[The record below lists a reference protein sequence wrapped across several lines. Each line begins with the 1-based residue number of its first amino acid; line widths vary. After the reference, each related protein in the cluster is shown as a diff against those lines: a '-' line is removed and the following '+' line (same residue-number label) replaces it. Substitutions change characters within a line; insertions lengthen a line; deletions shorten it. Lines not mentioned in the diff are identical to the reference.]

1 MTWTKERE
9 DEIRARIADPW
20 PRTGRGADGRM
31 LRDALSWLD
40 AEREARQRAEAL
52 LATIDKHT
60 AHNDPMQVT
69 ASALARSIQRAERE
83 RDEARSEAHGEATAC
98 RAAIATVES
107 QRRVLGA
114 IAGVMRCE
122 PEDDDDLVEAVRRL
136 AQERDEARAER
147 DAIAAQLATLR
158 EAAERYAEVAEVPA
172 GHLDTIQDLA
182 RDALRAALAD
192 LPGAVRERK
201 ERSAFDLA
209 DWFDAKARWSA
220 EVFGPET
227 GPQRYEAVVAHIRK
241 ELVEIERDPA
251 DLEEWCDVVM
261 LAMDGAWRS
270 AGADGAA
277 FVAMLEGKH
286 AINLVRVWRRGDD
299 GVIEHVREEVAVLE
313 DDGDPA

>member
-9 DEIRARIADPW
+9 DEIRSRWAGHSSDV
-20 PRTGRGADGRM
+20 
-31 LRDALSWLD
+31 DAVFSWLD

-147 DAIAAQLATLR
+147 DAIAA
-158 EAAERYAEVAEVPA
+158 RY
-172 GHLDTIQDLA
+172 
-182 RDALRAALAD
+182 DALRAAAERL
-192 LPGAVRERK
+192 GACEDHAAACCA
-201 ERSAFDLA
+201 SWCSLCQ
-209 DWFDAKARWSA
+209 A
-220 EVFGPET
+220 EVASG
-227 GPQRYEAVVAHIRK
+227 
-241 ELVEIERDPA
+241 ERLRAAIAYP
-251 DLEEWCDVVM
+251 
-261 LAMDGAWRS
+261 
-270 AGADGAA
+270 DGAA
-277 FVAMLEGKH
+277 RERAERQ
-286 AINLVRVWRRGDD
+286 AERERRAAVVGFC
-299 GVIEHVREEVAVLE
+299 VAVNRHGGIASESAVIADADVMGEIDEMLASVR
-313 DDGDPA
+313 GRT